1 MKQNKAKAKQ
11 NRAARN
17 EAEQNEA
24 DESEAKRSNAKRNEA
39 TRSKKVGLAL
49 RSSSATFAT
58 RQLTTASPQKSGT
71 SRSMSNQV
79 YKNTFFQNFFALV
92 KKNVKEQR
100 ARAHVAFVVEVF
112 FSEFVLPLEW
122 ETELKK
128 NLFQGYINKT

>member
-24 DESEAKRSNAKRNEA
+24 GESEAKRSNAERNEA
-39 TRSKKVGLAL
+39 TRCKKMGLAL

-58 RQLTTASPQKSGT
+58 RQPTTASPQKSGT

-79 YKNTFFQNFFALV
+79 YKNTFGGFSFAFDKALV
-92 KKNVKEQR
+92 KQM
-100 ARAHVAFVVEVF
+100 
-112 FSEFVLPLEW
+112 
-122 ETELKK
+122 
-128 NLFQGYINKT
+128 